1 MLAVAPCVP
10 ICAALQ
16 SRMDKLPVRT
26 YTEQFGA
33 NFADEKQTAFDR
45 NRRVEKQAGERNGVA
60 EASPFRFTADGNAD
74 RIRVLRLFWLS
85 ETIGVVKLPECLLS
99 GLQVTVITDCAR
111 K

>member
-16 SRMDKLPVRT
+16 SRIGKLPSSDIQS
-26 YTEQFGA
+26 EFGA

-74 RIRVLRLFWLS
+74 RIRVLRLFRLRQ
-85 ETIGVVKLPECLLS
+85 TLGVVKPPECLLS
-99 GLQVTVITDCAR
+99 GL
-111 K
+111 

>member
-33 NFADEKQTAFDR
+33 NFADEKQTAFAW

-60 EASPFRFTADGNAD
+60 EASRFTADGHAD
-74 RIRVLRLFWLS
+74 RIRVLRLFRLRQ
-85 ETIGVVKLPECLLS
+85 TLGVVKPPECLLS
-99 GLQVTVITDCAR
+99 GL
-111 K
+111 